1 MVKILLGSIITGLT
15 NLFSDLTILGIVLAL
30 VFSAIW
36 LIAFWPPLFKKPWT
50 WAVLIGSTILAYIA
64 FAVIQYPL
72 RFMLGSLVTTVS
84 GIMIAG
90 FIIALISGLVA
101 VGFKLI
107 PVVIYRRRIG
117 KPIDPKLGL
126 AIGAVAGVGSGFLIS
141 MAALNQAYASSTM
154 NFVEI
159 WRDFLFVALH
169 ISTMAIAGYGVFK
182 ARGWR
187 FWLLTSLLFS
197 LTIYYPY
204 LVLTISSILTQV
216 LLTILAGAV
225 TGVALWLRWRKAPSE

>member
-15 NLFSDLTILGIVLAL
+15 NLFNDLTILGIVVAL
-30 VFSAIW
+30 VFSVIW
-36 LIAFWPPLFKKPWT
+36 LIAFRPPLFKKPWT

-64 FAVIQYPL
+64 FAVVRYPL
-72 RFMLGSLVTTVS
+72 RFMLGSLVNTVS
-84 GIMIAG
+84 GILVAG

-107 PVVIYRRRIG
+107 PVVIYRRSIG

-126 AIGAVAGVGSGFLIS
+126 AIGAVAGAGSGFLIS
-141 MAALNQAYASSTM
+141 MAALNQAHVSNTM

-159 WRDFLFVALH
+159 WRDFMFVALH

-187 FWLLTSLLFS
+187 FWLLASLLFS

-204 LVLTISSILTQV
+204 LVLTMSSIMTQIV
-216 LLTILAGAV
+216 LTILAIVVA
-225 TGVALWLRWRKAPSE
+225 GVALWLRWKKLPAE